1 MFPFLY
7 ETDFVYK
14 YILFYLIIVV
24 EIFQVFLS
32 GSQHFVNFII
42 IYILFLLLVF
52 TVNAR
57 TLQKGRVCT
66 SPKILLTKIKMEVD

>member
-52 TVNAR
+52 TANVR
-57 TLQKGRVCT
+57 TLQKGRVT
-66 SPKILLTKIKMEVD
+66 VHPYSTYINEA